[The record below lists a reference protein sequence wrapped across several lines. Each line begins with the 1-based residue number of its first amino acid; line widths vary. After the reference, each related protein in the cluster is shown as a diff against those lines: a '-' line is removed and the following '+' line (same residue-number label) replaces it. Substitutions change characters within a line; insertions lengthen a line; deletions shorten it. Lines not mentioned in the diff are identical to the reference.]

1 MNLFAAKILEFDKVK
16 GLLAD
21 KAATHL
27 GREAAENI
35 RVEHDCQKVQAL
47 QQETEEVIRIF
58 DEGQRLPFGGC
69 YDITALLKRT
79 EIGSILEPEELL
91 QVGST
96 LSSINAMKN
105 FLAVER
111 GTAPTLAGIGDEL
124 VFFTKLEKQINS
136 IVDEHGVMR
145 DNASPKLGSLRSAI
159 ADAKNKVRQH
169 LDGILHNSSY
179 QKYFQENLVTM
190 RGDRYVI
197 PVKQEYRMN
206 FPGIVH
212 DQSSTGV
219 TLFIEPL
226 AVVNLNNDIKRF
238 LAEERQEIE
247 RILRQITANIGAEA
261 GEVWRCLKIM
271 VRLDVI
277 SAKGLLAL
285 EQHGVRPQLSTDYRV
300 RIHQGRHPLLDPKSV
315 VPLDLAIG
323 DGYTMLL
330 ITGPNTGGKTVALK
344 TLGLFALMAQAG
356 LYLPAL
362 NVEIPVFTAVYG
374 DIGDEQSIEQSLST
388 FSGHMKTVIE
398 ILDSANKGDLI
409 LIDELCAGTDPNEGA
424 ALAMSI
430 LDNLNSRGI
439 MTMVTTHYSELK
451 TFAYNHPGMLNA
463 SVEFN
468 QETLLPTYK
477 LLLGVPGSSNAFNI
491 SRRLGLP
498 GELVDKAGAM
508 LQEEHRHMEKV
519 LNDLEEKR
527 RNFEISR
534 DEIEEMRF
542 ETEKLRNQLSYQ
554 KREFMKERNILL
566 RKAREQADEI
576 YRSSRR
582 EAEIILKELRTHK
595 KDFDEKELQR
605 LTEMAR
611 TSLYKD
617 FSVDQELPEG
627 QPLTMEKAQPGQ
639 NVFVKSLGKNG
650 RILKKNAHDVTIQMG
665 ILRMNLAAED
675 CILTVAQP
683 ADIMSQESKPRR
695 VKNSREKLIFGK
707 VQNSKLDVDLR
718 GMMVE
723 EALPV
728 IDKAID
734 DAMLSGIGRLR
745 IVHGKGTGALKAGV
759 VPYLKGHPM
768 VKSVQE
774 AANEEGGAGVTIIEL
789 I

>member
-1 MNLFAAKILEFDKVK
+1 MNLFATKILEFDKVK
-16 GLLAD
+16 DLLAD

-27 GREAAENI
+27 GRAAAESV
-35 RVEHDCQKVQAL
+35 RVENDYQKVQDL

-111 GTAPTLAGIGDEL
+111 GTAPGLAIIGDEL
-124 VFFTKLEKQINS
+124 VFFSKLEKQINS
-136 IVDEHGVMR
+136 IVDEHGVMK

-159 ADAKNKVRQH
+159 SDAKNKVRQH
-169 LDGILHNSSY
+169 LDGILHNSGY

-212 DQSSTGV
+212 DQSSTGA

-300 RIHQGRHPLLDPKSV
+300 RIHQGRHPLLDPKKV
-315 VPLDLAIG
+315 VPLDLTIG

-344 TLGLFALMAQAG
+344 TLGLFALMAGAG

-362 NVEIPVFTAVYG
+362 NVEIPVFEAVYA

-398 ILDSANKGDLI
+398 ILASAGKGDLI

-439 MTMVTTHYSELK
+439 MTMITTHYSELK

-491 SRRLGLP
+491 SRRMGLP
-498 GELVDKAGAM
+498 AELVDKAGAM

-554 KREFMKERNILL
+554 KREFMKERNTLL

-582 EAEIILKELRTHK
+582 EAEIILKELRAHK
-595 KDFDEKELQR
+595 KVFDEKELQR

-650 RILKKNAHDVTIQMG
+650 RILTKNAHDVTIQMG

-675 CILTVAQP
+675 CILTVVQP
-683 ADIMSQESKPRR
+683 TDIMNQDSKPRK

-728 IDKAID
+728 IDKAVD

-768 VKSVQE
+768 VKSVRE
-774 AANEEGGAGVTIIEL
+774 AANEEGGAGVTVIEL
-789 I
+789 V

>member
-1 MNLFAAKILEFDKVK
+1 MNLFATKILEFDSVK
-16 GLLAD
+16 ALLAD
-21 KAATHL
+21 KSATHL
-27 GREAAENI
+27 GRAAVENI
-35 RVEHDCQKVQAL
+35 RVENDFDKVLAL
-47 QQETEEVIRIF
+47 QQETEDVIRIF

-69 YDITALLKRT
+69 FDITALLKRT
-79 EIGSILEPEELL
+79 EIASILEPEELL

-111 GTAPTLAGIGDEL
+111 DTAPTLSAIGEEL
-124 VFFTKLEKQINS
+124 IFFTKLEKQINS
-136 IVDEHGVMR
+136 IVDEHGVMK
-145 DNASPKLGSLRSAI
+145 DNASPKLSSLRSAI
-159 ADAKNKVRQH
+159 GDAKNKVRQH
-169 LDGILHNSSY
+169 LDSILHDSNNT
-179 QKYFQENLVTM
+179 KYFQENLVTM

-212 DQSSTGV
+212 DQSSTGA

-226 AVVNLNNDIKRF
+226 AVVNFNNDIKRF
-238 LAEERQEIE
+238 LAEEKQEVE
-247 RILRQITANIGAEA
+247 RILRQITSNIGEEA
-261 GEVWRCLKIM
+261 GEIGRCLKVM

-277 SAKGLLAL
+277 SSKGLLAL
-285 EQHGVRPQLSTDYRV
+285 SQHAVRPQISTDYRV
-300 RIHQGRHPLLDPKSV
+300 RIHQGRHPLLDPKTV
-315 VPLDLAIG
+315 VPLDLTIG
-323 DGYTMLL
+323 DDYSMLL

-356 LYLPAL
+356 LFLPAL
-362 NVEIPVFTAVYG
+362 NVDIPVFTAVYA

-398 ILDSANKGDLI
+398 ILNSAKKGDLI

-430 LDNLNSRGI
+430 LDNINTRGI
-439 MTMVTTHYSELK
+439 MTMITTHYSELK

-468 QETLLPTYK
+468 QETLMPTYK

-491 SRRLGLP
+491 SRRLGLAD
-498 GELVDKAGAM
+498 ELVDKAGAM
-508 LQEEHRHMEKV
+508 LQEEHQHMEQV

-534 DEIEEMRF
+534 DEIEDMRF
-542 ETEKLRNQLSYQ
+542 ETEKMRNQLAYQ
-554 KREFMKERNILL
+554 KREFMKERNTML

-582 EAEIILKELRTHK
+582 EAEVIIKELRAHK
-595 KDFDEKELQR
+595 KEFEEKELQR
-605 LTEMAR
+605 IAERAR
-611 TSLYKD
+611 TSLYKE
-617 FSVDQELPEG
+617 FPLDQELPEG
-627 QPLTMEKAQPGQ
+627 EPLTLENAQPGK
-639 NVFVKSLGKNG
+639 NVFIKSLSKNG
-650 RILKKNAHDVTIQMG
+650 KILSRNAHDVTIQVG
-665 ILRMNLAAED
+665 ILRMNLSVQD

-683 ADIMSQESKPRR
+683 ADTINNGNKPRK

-707 VQNSKLDVDLR
+707 VQSSKLDVDLR

-734 DAMLSGIGRLR
+734 DAMLSGINRLR

-768 VKSVQE
+768 VKATQE

>member
-1 MNLFAAKILEFDKVK
+1 MNLFATKILEFDRVK
-16 GLLAD
+16 ALLAD
-21 KAATHL
+21 KSATHL
-27 GREAAENI
+27 GRAAVENI
-35 RVEHDCQKVQAL
+35 RVENDFDKVLAL
-47 QQETEEVIRIF
+47 QQETEDVIRIF

-69 YDITALLKRT
+69 FDITALLKRT
-79 EIGSILEPEELL
+79 EIASILETEELL

-111 GTAPTLAGIGDEL
+111 DTAPTLSAIGEEL
-124 VFFTKLEKQINS
+124 IFFTKLEKQINS
-136 IVDEHGVMR
+136 IVDEHGVMK
-145 DNASPKLGSLRSAI
+145 DNASPKLSSLRSAI
-159 ADAKNKVRQH
+159 GDAKNKVRQH
-169 LDGILHNSSY
+169 LDSILHDNNNT
-179 QKYFQENLVTM
+179 KYFQENLVTM

-212 DQSSTGV
+212 DQSSTGA

-238 LAEERQEIE
+238 LAEEKQEVE
-247 RILRQITANIGAEA
+247 RILRQITSNIGEEA
-261 GEVWRCLKIM
+261 GEIGRCLKVM

-285 EQHGVRPQLSTDYRV
+285 SQHAVRPQISIDYRV
-300 RIHQGRHPLLDPKSV
+300 RIHQGRHPLLDPKTV
-315 VPLDLAIG
+315 VPLDLTIG
-323 DGYTMLL
+323 DDYSMLL

-356 LYLPAL
+356 LFLPAL
-362 NVEIPVFTAVYG
+362 NVEIPVFIAVYA

-398 ILDSANKGDLI
+398 ILNSAKKGDLI

-430 LDNLNSRGI
+430 LDNINTRGI
-439 MTMVTTHYSELK
+439 MTMITTHYSELK
-451 TFAYNHPGMLNA
+451 TFAFNHPGMLNA

-468 QETLLPTYK
+468 QETLMPTYK

-491 SRRLGLP
+491 SRRLGLAD
-498 GELVDKAGAM
+498 ELVDKAGAM
-508 LQEEHRHMEKV
+508 LQEEHQHMEQV

-534 DEIEEMRF
+534 DEIEDMRF
-542 ETEKLRNQLSYQ
+542 ETEKMRNQLAYQ
-554 KREFMKERNILL
+554 KREFMKERNTML

-582 EAEIILKELRTHK
+582 EAEIILKELRAHK
-595 KDFDEKELQR
+595 KEFEEKELQR
-605 LTEMAR
+605 IAERAR

-617 FSVDQELPEG
+617 FSVVQELPEG
-627 QPLTMEKAQPGQ
+627 QPLTLENAHPGKS
-639 NVFVKSLGKNG
+639 VFVKSLGKNG
-650 RILKKNAHDVTIQMG
+650 KILSKNAHDVTIQVG
-665 ILRMNLAAED
+665 ILRMNLPVED

-683 ADIMSQESKPRR
+683 VDTISHETKPRK
-695 VKNSREKLIFGK
+695 VKNNRERLIFSK
-707 VQNSKLDVDLR
+707 VQTSKLDVDLR

-734 DAMLSGIGRLR
+734 DAMLSGISRLR

-768 VKSVQE
+768 VKVTQE

-789 I
+789 V